1 MWLRKFASYLC
12 YAAQHTYLVQL
23 LYHRKTK
30 CRLIMHVCLLRI
42 IHCEPV
48 SLTAAIILMI
58 KTHRQNT
65 AIQIRTTYVT

>member
-1 MWLRKFASYLC
+1 
-12 YAAQHTYLVQL
+12 
-23 LYHRKTK
+23 
-30 CRLIMHVCLLRI
+30 MHVCLLRI